1 MVAGTRSL
9 EARPQSRPAVVPL
22 CRLNHPL
29 DPRTPSR
36 AMAGSPRHRP
46 RSPSTGRGPG
56 HGTPV
61 GPAERRRNGRAF
73 RGLRAGSPRR
83 ARAQQSAR
91 RARRQVACGLESE
104 SPTAFCEFFL
114 LVVRTLT
121 CRIWTAVP
129 SSAWG
134 RSHPCPQRQARMLP
148 RGSLGRPENAFAGRV
163 SRTWWT
169 SLRVL
174 QAIRFPSVPP
184 MIAVSPILRRL
195 GADPNRSAGS

>member
-1 MVAGTRSL
+1 MVVRFLRRRRRRAAVLWGSARAGAAKKRRNVLRVTPSNLPVSGTSRDREEDHSPKRKTRPRDRVSFGRGCRPPKRPDTRRPPVRSLPRDGRLMVAGTRSL

-104 SPTAFCEFFL
+104 SPTAGKH
-114 LVVRTLT
+114 V
-121 CRIWTAVP
+121 
-129 SSAWG
+129 
-134 RSHPCPQRQARMLP
+134 
-148 RGSLGRPENAFAGRV
+148 
-163 SRTWWT
+163 
-169 SLRVL
+169 
-174 QAIRFPSVPP
+174 
-184 MIAVSPILRRL
+184 
-195 GADPNRSAGS
+195 